1 MLQAVRRIGD
11 DTGAEAGI
19 DGYPSG
25 DHDARE
31 MNEPAA
37 LTPSAVA
44 DLLVLPPVTDVFRD
58 EELDVLETKVAGAEL
73 ALRNGRYDAV
83 VEILGELTIFPAQYP
98 NLALRALLAE
108 SWARMYRGELD
119 EALAK
124 LKTAKQITHRPG
136 FNDLD
141 RADVLCRIGAV
152 RVKRGSISRAV
163 NDLTL
168 ALELCNR
175 CGRPCDRLR
184 AEIYDWRSRCYQR
197 QRDFD
202 AARADIEAALE
213 LCDSIGDLAAAAD
226 INFRAASIAERE
238 GSFLV
243 AACYA
248 EKARELYT
256 EVGDR
261 ANVGRVLN
269 DLGGITFLL
278 GKTEEAIGYLKEAVS
293 TLFDAAGDVETGY
306 AVSSLAQVHLRTG
319 DPEAAAKQARTAL
332 ELLGDREDV
341 REEIGN
347 VQLVLGRA
355 LMELGQDRE
364 ADECFAAAEA
374 AFAERESASLLA
386 AAWMARGELA
396 LDRDDSVSA
405 AELYRRAAEA
415 LSDFHF

>member
-1 MLQAVRRIGD
+1 
-11 DTGAEAGI
+11 
-19 DGYPSG
+19 
-25 DHDARE
+25 

-37 LTPSAVA
+37 LTPPAPTG
-44 DLLVLPPVTDVFRD
+44 LLVLPPVTDVFRD
-58 EELDVLETKVAGAEL
+58 EELDVLETKVAGAEV
-73 ALRNGRYDAV
+73 ALRNGRYDDV
-83 VEILGELTIFPAQYP
+83 VATLGELTIFPAQYP
-98 NLALRALLAE
+98 NLALRALLAD

-119 EALAK
+119 EALAR

-141 RADVLCRIGAV
+141 RAEVLCRIGAV

-175 CGRPCDRLR
+175 SGRPSDRLR

-202 AARADIEAALE
+202 AARADIEAALQ
-213 LCDSIGDLAAAAD
+213 LCDSIGDLKSAAD

-238 GSFLV
+238 GAFLV
-243 AACYA
+243 ARCYA
-248 EKARELYT
+248 EKARELYAQ
-256 EVGDR
+256 VGDR

-278 GKTEEAIGYLKEAVS
+278 GRHDEAIGFLKQAVS
-293 TLFDAAGDVETGY
+293 TLLDAAGEVETGY
-306 AVSSLAQVHLRTG
+306 AVSSLAQVYLRTG
-319 DPEAAAKQARTAL
+319 RAEAAAKQARTAL

-355 LMELGQDRE
+355 LMELGRHGE
-364 ADECFAAAEA
+364 ADEWFAAAEA
-374 AFAERESASLLA
+374 SFADRESASLLA
-386 AAWMARGELA
+386 AAWMARGALA
-396 LDRDDSVSA
+396 LDRDDSASA
-405 AELYRRAAEA
+405 AQLYRQAAEA

>member
-1 MLQAVRRIGD
+1 MA
-11 DTGAEAGI
+11 DTGI
-19 DGYPSG
+19 DAAPHS
-25 DHDARE
+25 DQDAQA

-37 LTPSAVA
+37 LITPASAG
-44 DLLVLPPVTDVFRD
+44 LLVLPPVTDIFRD
-58 EELDVLETKVAGAEL
+58 DELDVLETKVAGAEV
-73 ALRNGRYDAV
+73 ALRDARYDDV
-83 VEILGELTIFPAQYP
+83 VAILNELAIFPAQFP

-141 RADVLCRIGAV
+141 RAGVLCRIGAV

-175 CGRPCDRLR
+175 SGRPSDRLR

-197 QRDFD
+197 QRDFR

-238 GSFLV
+238 GKFLV
-243 AACYA
+243 ARCYA
-248 EKARELYT
+248 EKARDFYAR
-256 EVGDR
+256 VGDR
-261 ANVGRVLN
+261 ANLGRVLN

-278 GKTEEAIGYLKEAVS
+278 GKHEEAIEFLQQAVS

-306 AVSSLAQVHLRTG
+306 AVSSLAQVYLRTG
-319 DPEAAAKQARTAL
+319 KPELAEKQARTAL

-341 REEIGN
+341 REETGN

-355 LMELGQDRE
+355 LMELGNDAE
-364 ADECFAAAEA
+364 ADESFAAAEA
-374 AFAERESASLLA
+374 SFAERESASLLA

-405 AELYRRAAEA
+405 AQLYRQAAEA

>member
-1 MLQAVRRIGD
+1 MDGLPPPDQD
-11 DTGAEAGI
+11 PEA
-19 DGYPSG
+19 
-25 DHDARE
+25 
-31 MNEPAA
+31 MFEPAA
-37 LTPSAVA
+37 LTTPAA
-44 DLLVLPPVTDVFRD
+44 AGLLVLPPVTDVFRD
-58 EELDVLETKVAGAEL
+58 DELDVLETKVAGAEL
-73 ALRNGRYDAV
+73 ALRNARYDDV
-83 VEILGELTIFPAQYP
+83 VTILDELAIFPAQFP
-98 NLALRALLAE
+98 NLALRALLAD

-119 EALAK
+119 EALTK
-124 LKTAKQITHRPG
+124 LKTAKQITSRPG

-175 CGRPCDRLR
+175 SGRPCDRLR

-197 QRDFD
+197 QRDFN

-238 GSFLV
+238 GAFLV
-243 AACYA
+243 ARCYA
-248 EKARELYT
+248 EKARDLYT
-256 EVGDR
+256 QAGDQ

-278 GKTEEAIGYLKEAVS
+278 GRHEEAIGFLNQAVS

-306 AVSSLAQVHLRTG
+306 AVSSLAQVYLRTG
-319 DPEAAAKQARTAL
+319 KPELAAKQARTAL
-332 ELLGDREDV
+332 GLLGDREDV
-341 REEIGN
+341 RDETGN

-355 LMELGQDRE
+355 LMELGQE
-364 ADECFAAAEA
+364 AAADESFAAAETS
-374 AFAERESASLLA
+374 FAGRESASLLA

-405 AELYRRAAEA
+405 AQLYRRAAEA

>member
-1 MLQAVRRIGD
+1 MI
-11 DTGAEAGI
+11 
-19 DGYPSG
+19 
-25 DHDARE
+25 
-31 MNEPAA
+31 EPAA
-37 LTPSAVA
+37 LTPPVSAG
-44 DLLVLPPVTDVFRD
+44 LLVLPPVTDVFRD
-58 EELDVLETKVAGAEL
+58 DELDALETKIAGAEI
-73 ALRNGRYDAV
+73 AVRDARYDDV
-83 VEILGELTIFPAQYP
+83 VAILGELTIFPGQFP

-108 SWARMYRGELD
+108 SWAQMYRGELD

-124 LKTAKQITHRPG
+124 LKTARQITHRPG

-175 CGRPCDRLR
+175 SGRPSDRLR

-197 QRDFD
+197 QRDFR

-213 LCDSIGDLAAAAD
+213 LCDAIGDLTTAAD

-238 GSFLV
+238 GRFLV
-243 AACYA
+243 ARCYA
-248 EKARELYT
+248 EKARDLYART
-256 EVGDR
+256 GDR

-269 DLGGITFLL
+269 DLGGISFLL
-278 GKTEEAIGYLKEAVS
+278 GRHEEAIEFLKQAVS
-293 TLFDAAGDVETGY
+293 TLFDAAGGAETGY
-306 AVSSLAQVHLRTG
+306 AVSSLAQVYLRTG
-319 DPEAAAKQARTAL
+319 RPELAAEQARTAL

-355 LMELGQDRE
+355 LMELGQEAE
-364 ADECFAAAEA
+364 ADESFAAAETS
-374 AFAERESASLLA
+374 FAERESPSLLA

-405 AELYRRAAEA
+405 AKLYRQAAEA

>member
-1 MLQAVRRIGD
+1 
-11 DTGAEAGI
+11 
-19 DGYPSG
+19 
-25 DHDARE
+25 

-37 LTPSAVA
+37 LTSPAA
-44 DLLVLPPVTDVFRD
+44 AGTLVLPPVTDVFRD
-58 EELDVLETKVAGAEL
+58 EDFDMLETKVAGAEI
-73 ALRNGRYDAV
+73 ALRNARYDDV
-83 VEILGELTIFPAQYP
+83 VAILDDVAIFPSQYP

-124 LKTAKQITHRPG
+124 LKTAKQITHRSG

-175 CGRPCDRLR
+175 SGRPSDRLR

-213 LCDSIGDLAAAAD
+213 LCDSIGELATAAD

-238 GSFLV
+238 GAFLV
-243 AACYA
+243 ARCYA
-248 EKARELYT
+248 EKARDLYAQI
-256 EVGDR
+256 GDQG
-261 ANVGRVLN
+261 NVGRVLN

-278 GKTEEAIGYLKEAVS
+278 GRHEEAIAFLQQAVS
-293 TLFDAAGDVETGY
+293 TLLDAAGEVETGY
-306 AVSSLAQVHLRTG
+306 AVSSLAQVYLRTG
-319 DPEAAAKQARTAL
+319 RPELAAKQARAAL
-332 ELLGDREDV
+332 ELLGGREDV

-355 LMELGQDRE
+355 LMELGEHAE
-364 ADECFAAAEA
+364 ADEWFAAAEVS
-374 AFAERESASLLA
+374 FAERESASLLA

-405 AELYRRAAEA
+405 AQLYRQAAEA